1 MPATDATPAASPAQG
16 GHGHLKKVLGPFQL
30 WGIAVGLVISGEYF
44 GWSYGW
50 NTAGTLGFLVATV
63 LVATMYTT
71 FIFSFTELSTA
82 IPHAGGPFAYARRAF
97 GPNGG
102 FVAGFATLI
111 EFVFAPPAIALA
123 IGAYLNVQF
132 PGINP
137 KWFALGAYVIFI
149 GLNWIGVG
157 IAAAFEL
164 FVTVLAI
171 VELLVFMGVV
181 TPGWTLANFTA
192 NGWAGGSVLNGAA
205 ISGIFASIPFAI
217 WFFLAIEGAA
227 MAAEEARDPHR
238 TIPIAYTTG
247 IVTLVVLA
255 FGVMIFAGG
264 VGDWRKLANINDPLP
279 QAMKAVVGENSG
291 WLHMLVW
298 IGLFGLIAS
307 FHGIIMGYSR
317 QIFALARAGYLPRYF
332 AGLSPRF
339 DTPHRALLAGGVI
352 GVIAIF
358 SDEWVQFGGQTLT
371 ANIVT
376 MAVLGAIVMYLI
388 SMAALFK
395 LRNSEPNLLRT
406 YRAPFYPVFP
416 AIALGLGVVCLGA
429 MVWFNA
435 MLTLLFIVLMAAAY
449 GYFLLTSG
457 QREAAA
463 PTRCCLRPPAPDRRS
478 RTPKRCCT
486 APPSPARSSASKTF
500 GRSWPS
506 RARRVRATT
515 SPASQRGSAKS
526 AWPRATSWPTC
537 RCRRSSTRRWCRTRA
552 TTSPGSS
559 STATTRGLRA
569 GGATS
574 RSARSATGCWRR
586 SHARQRLARS
596 HRASRPRWWPPC
608 PS

>member
-1 MPATDATPAASPAQG
+1 MSTG
-16 GHGHLKKVLGPFQL
+16 LKKVLGPIQL

-97 GPNGG
+97 GANGG
-102 FVAGFATLI
+102 FIAGFATLV

-171 VELLVFMGVV
+171 LELLVFMGVV
-181 TPGWTLANFTA
+181 APGWSLANFA
-192 NGWAGGSVLNGAA
+192 AHGWSGSSAFGSAA
-205 ISGIFASIPFAI
+205 IPGIFASIPFAI

-238 TIPIAYTTG
+238 TIPLAYTTG
-247 IVTLVVLA
+247 ILTLVVLA

-264 VGDWRKLANINDPLP
+264 VGDWRRLANINDPLP
-279 QAMKAVVGENSG
+279 QAMKAVVGEQSG

-298 IGLFGLIAS
+298 IGLFGLVAS

-317 QIFALARAGYLPRYF
+317 QIFALARAGYLPATF
-332 AGLSPRF
+332 AALSPRF
-339 DTPHRALLAGGVI
+339 NTPHRALVAGGVI
-352 GVIAIF
+352 GVAAIF

-376 MAVLGAIVMYLI
+376 MSVLGAIVMYLV

-395 LRNSEPNLLRT
+395 LRRSEPQLERT

-416 AIALGLGVVCLGA
+416 AIALLLGLVCLSA
-429 MVWFNA
+429 MIWFNGK
-435 MLTLLFIVLMAAAY
+435 LTLLFLLLMALAY
-449 GYFLLTSG
+449 GYFRLTVG

-463 PTRCCLRPPAPDRRS
+463 PDKLL
-478 RTPKRCCT
+478 
-486 APPSPARSSASKTF
+486 
-500 GRSWPS
+500 
-506 RARRVRATT
+506 
-515 SPASQRGSAKS
+515 
-526 AWPRATSWPTC
+526 
-537 RCRRSSTRRWCRTRA
+537 STL
-552 TTSPGSS
+552 G
-559 STATTRGLRA
+559 
-569 GGATS
+569 
-574 RSARSATGCWRR
+574 
-586 SHARQRLARS
+586 
-596 HRASRPRWWPPC
+596 
-608 PS
+608 

>member
-1 MPATDATPAASPAQG
+1 MSSPAPSSHPPG
-16 GHGHLKKVLGPFQL
+16 LRKVLGPVQL

-50 NTAGTLGFLVATV
+50 NTAGTLGFLVATA

-97 GPNGG
+97 GPTGG
-102 FVAGFATLI
+102 FIAGFATLI
-111 EFVFAPPAIALA
+111 EFVFAPPAISLA

-132 PGINP
+132 PAVNP
-137 KWFALGAYVIFI
+137 KFIALGAYVVFI
-149 GLNWIGVG
+149 ALNWVGVG

-171 VELLVFMGVV
+171 FELLLFMGVV
-181 TPGWTLANFTA
+181 TPGWSLSNFTA
-192 NGWAGGSVLNGAA
+192 NGWAGGNVFNGAA

-247 IVTLVVLA
+247 ILTLLVLA

-264 VGDWRKLANINDPLP
+264 VGDWRQLANINDPLP
-279 QAMKAVVGENSG
+279 QAMKAVVGDNSG

-317 QIFALARAGYLPRYF
+317 QIFALARAGYLPATF
-332 AGLSPRF
+332 AALSPRF
-339 DTPHRALLAGGVI
+339 NTPHRALIAGGVI
-352 GVIAIF
+352 GVAAIF

-376 MAVLGAIVMYLI
+376 MSVLGAITMYLI

-395 LRNSEPNLLRT
+395 LRRSEPLLERS
-406 YRAPFYPVFP
+406 YRAPFYPLFP
-416 AIALGLGVVCLGA
+416 AIALTLGVVCLIA
-429 MVWFNA
+429 MVWFNT
-435 MLTLLFIVLMAAAY
+435 TLSALFAGLMALSYLYFRRTAA
-449 GYFLLTSG
+449 
-457 QREAAA
+457 RRNAAA
-463 PTRCCLRPPAPDRRS
+463 PDELL
-478 RTPKRCCT
+478 
-486 APPSPARSSASKTF
+486 
-500 GRSWPS
+500 
-506 RARRVRATT
+506 TT
-515 SPASQRGSAKS
+515 
-526 AWPRATSWPTC
+526 
-537 RCRRSSTRRWCRTRA
+537 
-552 TTSPGSS
+552 
-559 STATTRGLRA
+559 
-569 GGATS
+569 GG
-574 RSARSATGCWRR
+574 
-586 SHARQRLARS
+586 
-596 HRASRPRWWPPC
+596 
-608 PS
+608 